1 MAYEL
6 NFIFLT
12 DCVDM
17 VLFQELLT
25 NCNCSLIKNVNSK
38 LCVSN
43 EKLKQCYW
51 QFYEQIYD
59 NYSFEKIQ
67 KICPVECES
76 ITYTASVVVLEYPSK
91 KYYEDELIN
100 NKLIKSR
107 ADLSKENLKTHL
119 ISISVY
125 YEDLKYTSISQQPK
139 FYNFY
144 LNFFPE

>member
-1 MAYEL
+1 
-6 NFIFLT
+6 
-12 DCVDM
+12 M

-25 NCNCSLIKNVNSK
+25 NCNCSLIKNVDSK

-43 EKLKQCYW
+43 EKLKECYW
-51 QFYEQIYD
+51 QFYGQIYD

-76 ITYTASVVVLEYPSK
+76 ITYTASVVVLDYPSK
-91 KYYEDELIN
+91 KYYEDELIK
-100 NKLIKSR
+100 NKIIKSK
-107 ADLSKENLKTHL
+107 ASLSRENLKNHL

-139 FYNFY
+139 FYI
-144 LNFFPE
+144 LTFFLFVQMKT